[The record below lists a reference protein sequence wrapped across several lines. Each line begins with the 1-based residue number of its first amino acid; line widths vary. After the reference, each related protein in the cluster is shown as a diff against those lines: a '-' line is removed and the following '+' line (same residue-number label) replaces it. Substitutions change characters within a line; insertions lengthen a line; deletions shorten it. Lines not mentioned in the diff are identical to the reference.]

1 MTTHLRTAA
10 LFFVATLAACGDS
23 SLVNS
28 GSDPADPNTAP
39 VIGGDPI
46 TTIEAGQ
53 LYMFAPTASD
63 ADGNAL
69 TFTVTNAPSWSRF
82 NGTTGLLSGIPSD
95 ADVASYHSVVIAVS
109 DGLGGTDSLPP
120 FSITVTPKN
129 VDPINADP
137 VIAGNPV
144 TTVEAGQSYV
154 FAPTASD
161 PDGDTLTFTIANRP
175 SWAGFDSTTGTLS
188 GTPSDTDV
196 GTYDGIVI
204 AVDDGRG
211 GSASLQAFS
220 IAVTPGNVTP
230 TNTNPVIGGNPVTIV
245 EAGQPYVFAP
255 TASDADGDTLTFTV
269 TNRPSWAGFDSAT
282 GTLAGTPS
290 NADVGTYGN
299 IVIAVSDGRGGT
311 AALTAFSIAVEQPN
325 TAPVIAGA
333 PATTVEAGQPYA
345 FRPTASDADG
355 DTLTFTADNRPSWAS
370 FDTATGILSGTPS
383 DSDVGTYNG
392 IVIGVDDNRGGAAS
406 LPAFSITVQR
416 ANADPVI
423 YGGPATTIRAGQPY
437 AFKPTASDPDGD
449 TLTFAV
455 TNAPSWTRFD
465 TATGFL
471 SGTPSDTDI
480 GTYDGIVIAVDDGR
494 GGTDSLPAFS
504 ITVEQANG
512 EPTIAGDPI
521 TTVRARQLYLFAP
534 TASDPDGDELGFI
547 IANAPS
553 WTSFDTATGIL
564 SGTPLVADIGTYAN
578 IVITVRDEFGGTAAL
593 PAFSISVEQPN
604 ADPVIAGDPIA
615 TVRAGQPYLF
625 TPTASDADGDTLT
638 FSVTS
643 PPSWAAFDTATGV
656 LSGTPSD
663 TDIGTYTDIV
673 IAVDDGFG
681 GTASLP
687 AFSITVEQANVDPV
701 IAGDPAT
708 TIEVG
713 QLYTFVPT
721 ASDANGDTL
730 TFTVANRPSWTS
742 FDTATGRLYGT
753 PEDTDV
759 GTYAGIVMT
768 VSDGRG
774 GTDSLPPFSIAVEPA
789 NVEPVISGDPV
800 TAVRADQPYVF
811 TPTASDAD
819 GDTLTFTVTNAPSWA
834 AFDTA
839 TGTLSGTPSAADVRT
854 HENIVV
860 AVSDGRGGTASL
872 PAFSITVEQ
881 ANVDPVISGDPATT
895 IDAGQRYTFAPTASD
910 PDGDTLTFTVTNAP
924 PWAAFDTATGTL
936 SGTPSDADIGIH
948 GSIVIAVSDGFGGTA
963 SLPVFSITVEQAN
976 GDPVIA
982 GNPATAID
990 AGRRYTFVPTAS
1002 DPENDTLTFS
1012 VANAPSWAAFDSTSG
1027 TLSGIPSDADAG
1039 TDANI
1044 VITVSDGFGGTASL
1058 PAFSIIVVDTPV
1070 ANGATVAGG
1079 YAYVADD
1086 DNGLLVMDVADPT
1099 NPVTVGGVATPGWA
1113 LGVTVADGYAYVAD
1127 GPPGLHVV
1135 DVSDPTNP
1143 VIVASL
1149 DTPGQV
1155 YGVTVLNGYAYVA
1168 DGSQGLQ
1175 IVNVSDPDSP
1185 QIVGS
1190 RGMPA
1195 GALGVTVAD
1204 VIADVYVYVAGGYAG
1219 LQVVNVSEPDSPVVV
1234 ASLDTQGSARSV
1246 AVAGGHAYVADDN
1259 AGLQVVDVSS
1269 PDNPSIVTGVDLPG
1283 WAESVTVVGG
1293 RAYVTDLVG
1302 LQVLDVSDPANP
1314 ALSGSVDTPGKA
1326 QGVTVADGYAYVAD
1340 DYAGLQVVATDA
1352 VNPATRAGP
1361 LAGADTPGW
1370 ARDVAAANGYAYVA
1384 DESGGLQVVNVS
1396 DPANP
1401 SIAGSL
1407 ATGGWAESVAIAGA
1421 YAYMADGASGLQ
1433 VVDVSDPAN
1442 PSIAGNVATPGWAQS
1457 VTVSGSYAYVT
1468 DDSPGLLVMDVSD
1481 PANPVIVSS
1490 ANTVGSVR
1498 SVAVAG
1504 NYAYLAGGYN
1514 GGLQVVDVSDPTS
1527 PFITGFV
1534 VPPTWSYDVA
1544 VAGNY
1549 AYVADGTQGGLQ
1561 VVDVSD
1567 PGSPVVVGSVDT
1579 PHEARGVTVSGGYA
1593 YVADAYA
1600 GLYVVDVSDPANPAI
1615 VATADTPG
1623 SALAVVVIGGYAYV
1637 ADAESGLQVIDLTA
1651 F

>member
-1 MTTHLRTAA
+1 MTTYLRTAVI
-10 LFFVATLAACGDS
+10 FFVTTLLACGGS
-23 SLVNS
+23 
-28 GSDPADPNTAP
+28 SDPF
-39 VIGGDPI
+39 IWGDPA
-46 TTIEAGQ
+46 TTVEVGQ
-53 LYMFAPTASD
+53 PYVFTPTASD
-63 ADGNAL
+63 GDDDVL
-69 TFTVTNAPSWSRF
+69 MFFVTNAPSWAAFDSVT
-82 NGTTGLLSGIPSD
+82 GTLSGTPSET
-95 ADVASYHSVVIAVS
+95 DVGTYEDIVISVS
-109 DGLGGTDSLPP
+109 DVRGATDSMPP
-120 FSITVTPKN
+120 FSITVTPTN
-129 VDPINADP
+129 VDPVNADP
-137 VIAGNPV
+137 VIGGDPV
-144 TTVEAGQSYV
+144 TTIEAGRLYSFAPTASDPDGDTLTFNVTNAPSWATFDTATGTLSGMPSEAYVGTYENIVIAVSDGRGGSASLPAFSIAVTSTNVDPVNADPVIGGNPATAVEAGQLYV

-161 PDGDTLTFTIANRP
+161 PDGDTLTFNVTHLP
-175 SWAGFDSTTGTLS
+175 SWAGFDTVTGTLS

-196 GTYDGIVI
+196 ATYEGIVI
-204 AVDDGRG
+204 TVNDGRG
-211 GSASLQAFS
+211 GTASLSPFS
-220 IAVTPGNVTP
+220 ITVTRANAA
-230 TNTNPVIGGNPVTIV
+230 PVIGGSPVTAI
-245 EAGQPYVFAP
+245 EAGQLYLFTPA
-255 TASDADGDTLTFTV
+255 ASDPDGDALTFSV
-269 TNRPSWAGFDSAT
+269 AGAPSWAGFDSAS
-282 GTLAGTPS
+282 GTLSGTPS
-290 NADVGTYGN
+290 ESDVGTYGN
-299 IVIAVSDGRGGT
+299 IVIAVDDGRGG
-311 AALTAFSIAVEQPN
+311 AAVL
-325 TAPVIAGA
+325 AP
-333 PATTVEAGQPYA
+333 
-345 FRPTASDADG
+345 
-355 DTLTFTADNRPSWAS
+355 
-370 FDTATGILSGTPS
+370 
-383 DSDVGTYNG
+383 
-392 IVIGVDDNRGGAAS
+392 
-406 LPAFSITVQR
+406 FSITVER
-416 ANADPVI
+416 ANVDPVI

-437 AFKPTASDPDGD
+437 AFRPTASDPDGD
-449 TLTFAV
+449 TLTFVV
-455 TNAPSWTRFD
+455 TNAPSWTSFD

-521 TTVRARQLYLFAP
+521 TSVRARQLYLFAP
-534 TASDPDGDELGFI
+534 TVSDPDGDELRFI

-553 WTSFDTATGIL
+553 WTTFDPVTGTL
-564 SGTPLVADIGTYAN
+564 SGTPLLADIGTYAN
-578 IVITVRDEFGGTAAL
+578 IVISVRDDFYGSAAL
-593 PAFSISVEQPN
+593 PAFSITVEQPN

-625 TPTASDADGDTLT
+625 APTASDPDDDTLT
-638 FSVTS
+638 FTVTNV
-643 PPSWAAFDTATGV
+643 PSWAAFDTATGV

-663 TDIGTYTDIV
+663 TDIGTYADIV
-673 IAVDDGFG
+673 IAVDDGFGGTAALAAFSITVEQANVDPVIAGDPTTTVEAGQPYAFAPTASDADGDTLTFSVTSPPSWATFDTATGILSGTPSDTDIGTSTNIVIAVSDGFG

-713 QLYTFVPT
+713 QLYSFVPT

-730 TFTVANRPSWTS
+730 TFTAANRPSWTS

-774 GTDSLPPFSIAVEPA
+774 GTASLPAFSISVSSPNSDPEIGG
-789 NVEPVISGDPV
+789 NPV
-800 TAVRADQPYVF
+800 TTIEAGQLYTFV
-811 TPTASDAD
+811 PTASDAD

-839 TGTLSGTPSAADVRT
+839 TGALSGTPSDADIGI
-854 HENIVV
+854 HGGIVI
-860 AVSDGRGGTASL
+860 AVSDSFGGTASL
-872 PAFSITVEQ
+872 PAFSITVERPN
-881 ANVDPVISGDPATT
+881 ADPVISG
-895 IDAGQRYTFAPTASD
+895 
-910 PDGDTLTFTVTNAP
+910 
-924 PWAAFDTATGTL
+924 
-936 SGTPSDADIGIH
+936 TPG
-948 GSIVIAVSDGFGGTA
+948 
-963 SLPVFSITVEQAN
+963 
-976 GDPVIA
+976 
-982 GNPATAID
+982 TAID
-990 AGRRYTFVPTAS
+990 AGRRYTFAPTAS
-1002 DPENDTLTFS
+1002 DADGDTLTFS

-1027 TLSGIPSDADAG
+1027 TLSGTPSDADAG

-1058 PAFSIIVVDTPV
+1058 PAFSIIVVNTPV

-1099 NPVTVGGVATPGWA
+1099 NPMTVGGVATPGWA

-1127 GPPGLHVV
+1127 GPPGLQVV
-1135 DVSDPTNP
+1135 DVSTPTNP
-1143 VIVASL
+1143 VMVASL

-1168 DGSQGLQ
+1168 DGDQGLQ

-1190 RGMPA
+1190 AGMPA
-1195 GALGVTVAD
+1195 GALGVA
-1204 VIADVYVYVAGGYAG
+1204 IADVYVYVAGGYAG
-1219 LQVVNVSEPDSPVVV
+1219 LQVVNVSEPASPVVV
-1234 ASLDTQGSARSV
+1234 ASLDTPGSARSV
-1246 AVAGGHAYVADDN
+1246 AVAGSHAYVADDDG
-1259 AGLQVVDVSS
+1259 GLQVVDVSS
-1269 PDNPSIVTGVDLPG
+1269 PDNPSIVAGVDLPG
-1283 WAESVTVVGG
+1283 WAESVTVAGG
-1293 RAYVTDLVG
+1293 RAYVADVVG
-1302 LQVLDVSDPANP
+1302 LQVVDVSDPVNP
-1314 ALSGSVDTPGKA
+1314 ALSGSMDTPGTA

-1340 DYAGLQVVATDA
+1340 DYAGLQVTATNA

-1361 LAGADTPGW
+1361 LAGANTPGW

-1384 DESGGLQVVNVS
+1384 DESGGLQVVDVS

-1407 ATGGWAESVAIAGA
+1407 ATGGWAESVAIAGG
-1421 YAYMADGASGLQ
+1421 YAYMADGALGLQ
-1433 VVDVSDPAN
+1433 VVDVSDPAS
-1442 PSIAGNVATPGWAQS
+1442 PAIAGNVATPGWARS

-1468 DDSPGLLVMDVSD
+1468 EDSPGLLVVDVSD

-1527 PFITGFV
+1527 PFVTGFV
-1534 VPPTWSYDVA
+1534 VLPTWPYDVA
-1544 VAGNY
+1544 AAGNY
-1549 AYVADGTQGGLQ
+1549 AYVADGTRGGLQ

-1579 PHEARGVTVSGGYA
+1579 PHEARGVTVSGSYA

-1600 GLYVVDVSDPANPAI
+1600 GLHVVDVSDPASPAI

>member
-46 TTIEAGQ
+46 TTIEAGE

-137 VIAGNPV
+137 VIAGNPA
-144 TTVEAGQSYV
+144 TTVEAGQSYL

-161 PDGDTLTFTIANRP
+161 ADGDILTFTIANRP
-175 SWAGFDSTTGTLS
+175 SWAGFDSTTGALS

-196 GTYDGIVI
+196 GTYESIVI

-211 GSASLQAFS
+211 GSASLPAFS

-230 TNTNPVIGGNPVTIV
+230 TNTNPVIGGNPVSVV

-290 NADVGTYGN
+290 NSDVGTYGN

-392 IVIGVDDNRGGAAS
+392 IVIAVDDNRGGAAS
-406 LPAFSITVQR
+406 LPAFSITVER
-416 ANADPVI
+416 ANVDPVI

-494 GGTDSLPAFS
+494 GGTDSLPTFS
-504 ITVEQANG
+504 IMVEQANG

-625 TPTASDADGDTLT
+625 APTASDPDDDTLT
-638 FSVTS
+638 FTVTNA
-643 PPSWAAFDTATGV
+643 PSWAAFDTATGV

-663 TDIGTYTDIV
+663 TDIGTYADIV
-673 IAVDDGFG
+673 IAVYDGFG
-681 GTASLP
+681 GTAALA
-687 AFSITVEQANVDPV
+687 AFSITVEQANIDPV

-708 TIEVG
+708 TVEAG
-713 QLYTFVPT
+713 QPYAFAPT

-730 TFTVANRPSWTS
+730 TFTATNRPSWTS
-742 FDTATGRLYGT
+742 FDTATGTLYGT
-753 PEDTDV
+753 PEDTDI
-759 GTYAGIVMT
+759 GTYEGIVMT

-774 GTDSLPPFSIAVEPA
+774 GTDSLPPFSI
-789 NVEPVISGDPV
+789 
-800 TAVRADQPYVF
+800 
-811 TPTASDAD
+811 
-819 GDTLTFTVTNAPSWA
+819 
-834 AFDTA
+834 
-839 TGTLSGTPSAADVRT
+839 
-854 HENIVV
+854 
-860 AVSDGRGGTASL
+860 
-872 PAFSITVEQ
+872 TVER
-881 ANVDPVISGDPATT
+881 ANADPVIE
-895 IDAGQRYTFAPTASD
+895 
-910 PDGDTLTFTVTNAP
+910 
-924 PWAAFDTATGTL
+924 GT
-936 SGTPSDADIGIH
+936 
-948 GSIVIAVSDGFGGTA
+948 
-963 SLPVFSITVEQAN
+963 
-976 GDPVIA
+976 
-982 GNPATAID
+982 PATAID
-990 AGRRYTFVPTAS
+990 AGRRYTFAPTAS
-1002 DPENDTLTFS
+1002 DADGDTLTFS

-1044 VITVSDGFGGTASL
+1044 VITVSDSSGGTASL

-1135 DVSDPTNP
+1135 DVSDPANP

-1195 GALGVTVAD
+1195 GALGVT
-1204 VIADVYVYVAGGYAG
+1204 IADVYAYVAGGYAG

-1234 ASLDTQGSARSV
+1234 ASLDTPGSARSV

-1269 PDNPSIVTGVDLPG
+1269 PDNPSIVAGVDLPG

-1302 LQVLDVSDPANP
+1302 LQVLDVSDPVNP
-1314 ALSGSVDTPGKA
+1314 ALTGSVDTPGKA

-1361 LAGADTPGW
+1361 LAGVDTPGW

-1468 DDSPGLLVMDVSD
+1468 EDSPGLLVVDVSD

-1534 VPPTWSYDVA
+1534 VPPIGSYDVA
-1544 VAGNY
+1544 AAGNY
-1549 AYVADGTQGGLQ
+1549 AYMADGTQGGLQ

-1615 VATADTPG
+1615 VASADTPG